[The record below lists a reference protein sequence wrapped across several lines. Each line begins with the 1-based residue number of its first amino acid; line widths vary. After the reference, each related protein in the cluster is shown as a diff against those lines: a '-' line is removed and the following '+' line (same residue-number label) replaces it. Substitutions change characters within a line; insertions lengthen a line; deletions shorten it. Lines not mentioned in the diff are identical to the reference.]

1 MTSAH
6 PRRTLFGR
14 AAAAPGAEAF
24 ADAVSTLLAR
34 YVDEVVMPF
43 SLCPFLHQ
51 RDNGLGAVGI
61 MLDPEVTV
69 EMARDAILALDT
81 PVCHLVFPL
90 SPLASSPFERFG
102 NKLSESVRA
111 SAKEKLV
118 HATFHPALVGGT
130 ENAYRLIGLLRQA
143 PDAFIQF
150 VPHGLMKGG
159 TVIGGAEPAEGHAE
173 ARFKRLAQPERDEI
187 FARLA
192 SLQEARRA
200 LADAASTLVSSVHP
214 KHENAEH
221 KN

>member
-14 AAAAPGAEAF
+14 AAEAPGADAF

-61 MLDPEVTV
+61 VLDPDATV
-69 EMARDAILALDT
+69 ETARDAILALES
-81 PVCHLVFPL
+81 PVSHLVFPL

-102 NKLSESVRA
+102 NKLAESVRA
-111 SAKEKLV
+111 SAKERLV
-118 HATFHPALVGGT
+118 HATFHPALVGGR

-143 PDAFIQF
+143 PDPFIQF

-159 TVIGGAEPAEGHAE
+159 TVMSGEEPKEGHAE
-173 ARFKRLAQPERDEI
+173 ARFTRLAQTDVDEI
-187 FARLA
+187 LSRLGA
-192 SLQEARRA
+192 LHDARRA
-200 LADAASTLVSSVHP
+200 LADAASTLTASLGSQD
-214 KHENAEH
+214 